1 MSHFRYCTLLHV
13 LIAFLESGTPRA
25 RSTLTCC
32 QHTRESMPAYL
43 YHPIVN
49 AHRNY
54 SAVNQV
60 SMVIPG
66 PLSGQREFDAKASYC
81 PCAPVPARQDCLVV
95 VLQSTIIQCSRF
107 RQYATSPGGRK
118 GPQTLGSAKSC
129 NSPRPVGVGNLHGPP
144 WYLLAWVI
152 LVFPP

>member
-1 MSHFRYCTLLHV
+1 
-13 LIAFLESGTPRA
+13 
-25 RSTLTCC
+25 
-32 QHTRESMPAYL
+32 MPAYL
-43 YHPIVN
+43 YHHIVN

-107 RQYATSPGGRK
+107 RQYAISPGDGKALRHSDQRSHAILQ
-118 GPQTLGSAKSC
+118 GLLVWGTYMDHHGIYWHGSSWSSLLETVRWTRLLWA
-129 NSPRPVGVGNLHGPP
+129 
-144 WYLLAWVI
+144 YLTMDLS
-152 LVFPP
+152 